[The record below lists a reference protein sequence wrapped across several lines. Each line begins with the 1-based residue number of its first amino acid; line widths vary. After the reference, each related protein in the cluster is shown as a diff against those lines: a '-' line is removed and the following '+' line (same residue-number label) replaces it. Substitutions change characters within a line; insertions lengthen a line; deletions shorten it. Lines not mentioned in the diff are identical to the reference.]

1 MGIGRE
7 GWDGRRGIDGG
18 LASRSRRQDSG
29 IRRNPGS
36 EEAVLNQPARKQYR
50 RFSKPPLSLSLST
63 RSWNGFPCT
72 MGNRANNNSLS
83 PFLFFYFFYF
93 FLSVDRSIDLSNFS
107 LPAGKRENE
116 RVSERVREKETIMN
130 WKNGWRTGFEDSS
143 RTLWITLFGSADMD
157 LSLMGVPHDRGAS
170 LFSHIRKNKSV
181 SYNFRTKRIGIEAW
195 YRLKNNRRGF
205 LEISSEFLHLD
216 PIAFYYFLF
225 HISSV
230 QCFTHRVFESRRF
243 FRNAWKNLKQGER
256 RRSRWMDAVPGR
268 MLMRAR
274 RRFLVVVVPEGQ

>member
-1 MGIGRE
+1 MGWEAWDWRGIGVE
-7 GWDGRRGIDGG
+7 KPQTGFGDSTKSWQRGGSLKSTGEKTISAF
-18 LASRSRRQDSG
+18 LKASS
-29 IRRNPGS
+29 
-36 EEAVLNQPARKQYR
+36 
-50 RFSKPPLSLSLST
+50 LSLSLHSFVKWI
-63 RSWNGFPCT
+63 SVHDGESSQQQQPFSFP
-72 MGNRANNNSLS
+72 
-83 PFLFFYFFYF
+83 F
-93 FLSVDRSIDLSNFS
+93 FLLFLLLSVRRSIDRSIEFLAASRKEREWTS
-107 LPAGKRENE
+107 ERASKREGNDNE
-116 RVSERVREKETIMN
+116 LEKWVEN
-130 WKNGWRTGFEDSS
+130 WFRGFFEK
-143 RTLWITLFGSADMD
+143 LWITLFGSADMD
-157 LSLMGVPHDRGAS
+157 LSLMGVPHNRGAS

-195 YRLKNNRRGF
+195 YRLKNDRRGF

-243 FRNAWKNLKQGER
+243 SRNAWKNLKQGER